1 MRRFWCAIL
10 TGCALMGYAGFPA
23 DALLNVSL
31 PAVSFADTE
40 VSTNVP
46 LPNLTRVNG
55 RVVFSLGCL
64 ATTTNNVEVAFG
76 TDENGNGVLDL
87 EEMDLTIGWD
97 AGKWRVERNF
107 SEVASDVGVDGFRQ
121 TLLLEVGVDA
131 NGTPIRLDARVGD
144 VSLFSEL
151 AEQRP
156 AWLHK
161 ANWNMIR
168 LTGRGLDRHEES
180 FSFRFIGADGLRMD
194 SSTGSVENGG
204 VTRQIEN
211 EEWRMENAGGAD
223 STLHSPFSTLHL
235 NAALPVVTDDDIAAG
250 WKLGAISGAEEGFA
264 ARPANAVVYEPWRRR
279 GAHIDAFR
287 IPAVDWRFRSMHDG
301 YLDGIVV
308 GSWGEFMPHI
318 ATNYFPRPF
327 PEADLSLLPQGRWGM
342 LPRAGMESLFWYA
355 ASPSNSL
362 MLTWQN
368 AAYGRDA
375 NCPTNFQAELFP
387 DGGFVYRYQDRTER
401 YVAVSPWD
409 WDGDGLEKSVDP
421 EPKTAGPDA
430 HGTNAEWFNNVC
442 SNVFAATVN
451 ADGGVELAPRS
462 TSVKT
467 NAYYFVDVVAADGPA
482 PIYFNGSQPGRLGS
496 PVVMACAGETNRV
509 PLLIGVEYAVM
520 SPAPFTVS
528 VPTNGFAEVMANNGY
543 SNNYKVKW
551 PLEFTFTEGF
561 SESSRIYTVD
571 VGPYDPGGTFAWGG
585 ASLQNVP
592 PPSDGGEGACNC
604 VSGTGNTLTFGC
616 SSTCT
621 CGGHCR
627 AHGWY
632 RFELLSFA
640 VEGGTCRCG
649 FDDPPPFETPAF
661 NPLDGPSV
669 TVAFSAPAVIFEE
682 AYVDKPGV
690 SQSRRSTRT
699 RLTVSAWG
707 GPNGG
712 TLDLTS
718 QNLDK
723 LSPVACG
730 PMVLPSQIT
739 LAPYQSWSI
748 SFLCEGAEASA
759 TENDVKVM
767 GVLADCSS
775 GLTIT
780 GRVELTAY
788 RVEFFPE
795 VEAPD
800 NKFKYRHK
808 FGIGERMNFI
818 QFPSRPSLLLTVVG
832 GMENLNLFGEE
843 GDERYVIW
851 SLLEES
857 HSVACGWNNIE
868 YRPLVT
874 VACPTGI
881 ETRNEHWMT
890 NGLPTGVAGGICL
903 VQEFYVQPL
912 DVSFA
917 ALSIEEV
924 PCSDVIP
931 PTGYYASVT
940 GNWEKTHTVAA
951 GAGRWRQVMPD
962 NRVGGEGFV
971 DCAGMLGALPR
982 VDADGHETD
991 DPQCGWCSGSM
1002 TWKIPFG
1009 WQSSVFVWPSATPQ
1023 LGTFAQDT
1031 RQTFTISDFGD
1042 YKVRKFANEAERKID
1057 GTIYF
1062 NGERTK

>member
-1 MRRFWCAIL
+1 ME
-10 TGCALMGYAGFPA
+10 YAGFPA

-144 VSLFSEL
+144 ASLFSDL

-180 FSFRFIGADGLRMD
+180 FSFGFIGADGLRMD

-250 WKLGAISGAEEGFA
+250 WKLGAISGADEGFA

-387 DGGFVYRYQDRTER
+387 DGGFVYRYQDRTEC

-409 WDGDGLEKSVDP
+409 WDGDGLENSVDP
-421 EPKTAGPDA
+421 EPKTAGADA
-430 HGTNAEWFNNVC
+430 HGTNVEWFNNVC
-442 SNVFAATVN
+442 SNVFTATEN

-496 PVVMACAGETNRV
+496 PVVMARAGETNRV
-509 PLLIGVEYAVM
+509 PLLIGVEYAVT

-528 VPTNGFAEVMANNGY
+528 VPTNGFAEVWANNGY
-543 SNNYKVKW
+543 SSNYTVKW

-561 SESSRIYTVD
+561 SESSRTYTVD
-571 VGPYDPGGTFAWGG
+571 VGPYDPGGTFTWGG

-592 PPSDGGEGACNC
+592 LPSGGGEGSCNC
-604 VSGTGNTLTFGC
+604 VSGVGNTLTFGC

-690 SQSRRSTRT
+690 SQPRRSTRT

-739 LAPYQSWSI
+739 LGPYQPWSS
-748 SFLCEGAEASA
+748 SFLCEGVEEST
-759 TENDVKVM
+759 TENDVVVEGTM
-767 GVLADCSS
+767 TDS
-775 GLTIT
+775 LTNEEMT
-780 GRVELTAY
+780 SRSELTLLRVELIPSL
-788 RVEFFPE
+788 V
-795 VEAPD
+795 APL
-800 NKFKYRHK
+800 NQATHRHD
-808 FGIGERMNFI
+808 FGIGEE
-818 QFPSRPSLLLTVVG
+818 VY
-832 GMENLNLFGEE
+832 LNLYPNIHQIGLVLVDGHFSRDSRTIIWGVSN
-843 GDERYVIW
+843 VIH
-851 SLLEES
+851 SLVVNLQG
-857 HSVACGWNNIE
+857 VE
-868 YRPLVT
+868 YRPQIRVLT
-874 VACPTGI
+874 
-881 ETRNEHWMT
+881 
-890 NGLPTGVAGGICL
+890 PTGVEGINVRYEVDGTVLPNQAWGIYL
-903 VQEFYVQPL
+903 VQQFRVHPL
-912 DVSFA
+912 TVSFA
-917 ALSIEEV
+917 GIAVEEV
-924 PCSDVIP
+924 PCDEEIEPDEYFQHLLQNEPFSRLFFR
-931 PTGYYASVT
+931 S
-940 GNWEKTHTVAA
+940 HTRNA
-951 GAGRWRQVMPD
+951 GAGRWWAVEAG
-962 NRVGGEGFV
+962 NVVGGSGTWDRTGFEGF
-971 DCAGMLGALPR
+971 LPR
-982 VDADGHETD
+982 MMPNGTLTMNPAYDWLGGGAMV
-991 DPQCGWCSGSM
+991 
-1002 TWKIPFG
+1002 WKNPFG
-1009 WQSSVFVWPSATPQ
+1009 WNMRNKV
-1023 LGTFAQDT
+1023 GTVADPIGRFAENE
-1031 RQTFTISDFGD
+1031 RQTFRVSNDGTVSVHKLGH
-1042 YKVRKFANEAERKID
+1042 VAERTLD
-1057 GTIYF
+1057 GRC
-1062 NGERTK
+1062 RTYDAPNTGN